1 MKKNLIE
8 ISVRKKVGRKKKAM
22 KIDERVTTYFDKKTI
37 NRIDLYGHEIGSL
50 NKSNTVRSIVT
61 RFLNNHDTE
70 CQSTTACSAF

>member
-8 ISVRKKVGRKKKAM
+8 IPVRKKVGRKRKAM
-22 KIDERVTTYFDKKTI
+22 KIDNRVTTYFDENTI
-37 NRIDLYGHEIGSL
+37 NRIELYGHEIGSL

-70 CQSTTACSAF
+70 CQTATACSAF